1 MKAFEFTDIQ
11 LYNIEGDLYTLKVF
25 EGKQNFIYQVVK
37 KDRVGKFT
45 KWNSKGPLKNVL
57 RSIISA
63 YEIPSIA
70 DRTYVMEG
78 SMFCIR
84 LTENDVIVDVKY
96 NWNEGV
102 DCLRFF
108 NEDIALLWVL
118 NHFRV

>member
-1 MKAFEFTDIQ
+1 MKAFEFNDIQ
-11 LYNIEGDLYTLKVF
+11 MYRIEDDLYTLKVF
-25 EGKQNFIYQVVK
+25 EGKQDFIYQVVK
-37 KDRVGKFT
+37 KDRVGKVT
-45 KWNSKGPLKNVL
+45 IWNSKGALKNVL

-84 LTENDVIVDVKY
+84 LTDNDVIVDVKY
-96 NWNEGV
+96 NWNNDVNCFRLCCE
-102 DCLRFF
+102 
-108 NEDIALLWVL
+108 NMALLWVL

>member
-11 LYNIEGDLYTLKVF
+11 MYRIEEDLYTLKVF
-25 EGKQNFIYQVVK
+25 EGKDDFIYQVVK
-37 KDRVGKFT
+37 KDRMGKVT

-78 SMFCIR
+78 SIFCIR
-84 LTENDVIVDVKY
+84 LTDNDVIVDVKY
-96 NWNEGV
+96 NWNAGV
-102 DCLRFF
+102 DYLRFYRE
-108 NEDIALLWVL
+108 NIALLWVL

>member
-11 LYNIEGDLYTLKVF
+11 MYNIEDDIYTLKVF
-25 EGKQNFIYQVVK
+25 EGKQDFIYQVVK
-37 KDRVGKFT
+37 KDRVGKVT
-45 KWNSKGPLKNVL
+45 KWNSRGPLKNVL

-84 LTENDVIVDVKY
+84 LTDNDVIVDVKY
-96 NWNEGV
+96 NWNADVTCFRLCCE
-102 DCLRFF
+102 
-108 NEDIALLWVL
+108 NIALLWVL